1 MISQDSKEFFFFAGT
16 SLLILVIL
24 LWFLVF
30 PVHCLAPEYKSSIKA
45 EMNWHIAKNTP
56 YVLGTE
62 SRVSTDCSGLL
73 FQCFRRSGVPVN
85 RVTSRDM
92 AMGFGGWLGKD
103 ITLDDVEELDLP
115 FFTFQT
121 APTRIHGH
129 VGIFLESPKSKLLE
143 VGHASASRNVIL
155 EPLKGVM
162 LRDISKLRYLS
173 IGDAKP

>member
-1 MISQDSKEFFFFAGT
+1 MTKDCKE
-16 SLLILVIL
+16 LLFYVATTVLMLVIL

-30 PVHCLAPEYKSSIKA
+30 PVRALAPEYKASIKA
-45 EMNWHIAKNTP
+45 EMNWHILKNTP

-62 SRVSTDCSGLL
+62 SRVSSDCSGLI
-73 FQCFRRSGVPVN
+73 FQVFRRSGVPVN

-92 AMGFGGWLGKD
+92 AMGAGGWLGKD

-115 FFTFQT
+115 FWTFQT
-121 APTRIHGH
+121 APSRINGH

-155 EPLKGVM
+155 EQLKGV
-162 LRDISKLRYLS
+162 LVRDLTKLRHLI
-173 IGDAKP
+173 IGSD

>member
-1 MISQDSKEFFFFAGT
+1 MSQDYRE
-16 SLLILVIL
+16 LLFYVATTVLMLVIL

-30 PVHCLAPEYKSSIKA
+30 PVRALAPEYKASIKA

-62 SRVSTDCSGLL
+62 SRVSTDCSGLI
-73 FQCFRRSGVPVN
+73 FQIFRRSGVPVN

-121 APTRIHGH
+121 APSRINGH

-155 EPLKGVM
+155 EQLKGV
-162 LRDISKLRYLS
+162 LVRDLTKLRHLI
-173 IGDAKP
+173 IGGD